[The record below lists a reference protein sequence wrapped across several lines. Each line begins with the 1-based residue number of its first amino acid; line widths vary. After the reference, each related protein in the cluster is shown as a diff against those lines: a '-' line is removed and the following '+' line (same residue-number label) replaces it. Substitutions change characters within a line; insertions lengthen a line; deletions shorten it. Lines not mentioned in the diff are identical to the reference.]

1 MIDFV
6 IDDEGDYES
15 SMTGSDRRQEI
26 LKNIKE
32 SDRPV
37 SGSKL
42 AKDYDVSRQVI
53 VQDIALLRASGYDI
67 ISTNRGYVLEG
78 QTCAERVFKV
88 RHTDEQ
94 LETELCTIV
103 DLGGQVKNVMVNHKV
118 YGHIEAEL
126 GITSRRKVKEFL
138 VRDVYSILAKN
149 VNPYNSSFEVL
160 TRDLKRLKRNG
171 YRVILLSGSRTRAR
185 RLAEDLRDYD
195 LNSFYDEDP
204 ERLVKPGEILVSYG
218 HVAVGYEYPMLKFT
232 VISETDIFGKKKKKK
247 RHLKL

>member
-1 MIDFV
+1 MIKTVSGIASKNSFLMIDFV

-138 VRDVYSILAKN
+138 ADIESGKSTPLKN
-149 VNPYNSSFEVL
+149 ITS
-160 TRDLKRLKRNG
+160 
-171 YRVILLSGSRTRAR
+171 
-185 RLAEDLRDYD
+185 DYHYHTVTAD
-195 LNSFYDEDP
+195 SE
-204 ERLVKPGEILVSYG
+204 ETVSY
-218 HVAVGYEYPMLKFT
+218 T
-232 VISETDIFGKKKKKK
+232 
-247 RHLKL
+247 HLTLPTNSLV

>member
-1 MIDFV
+1 MIKTVSGIASKNSFLMIDFV

-138 VRDVYSILAKN
+138 ADIESGKSTPLKN
-149 VNPYNSSFEVL
+149 ITSDYHYHTVTADSEETL
-160 TRDLKRLKRNG
+160 GL
-171 YRVILLSGSRTRAR
+171 I
-185 RLAEDLRDYD
+185 EDELRK
-195 LNSFYDEDP
+195 LGF
-204 ERLVKPGEILVSYG
+204 LVEN
-218 HVAVGYEYPMLKFT
+218 
-232 VISETDIFGKKKKKK
+232 
-247 RHLKL
+247 

>member
-1 MIDFV
+1 MIKTVSGIASKNSFLMIDFV

-138 VRDVYSILAKN
+138 EDIESGKSTPLKN
-149 VNPYNSSFEVL
+149 ITSDYHYHTVTADREETL
-160 TRDLKRLKRNG
+160 G
-171 YRVILLSGSRTRAR
+171 MI
-185 RLAEDLRDYD
+185 EEELRK
-195 LNSFYDEDP
+195 LGF
-204 ERLVKPGEILVSYG
+204 LVEN
-218 HVAVGYEYPMLKFT
+218 
-232 VISETDIFGKKKKKK
+232 
-247 RHLKL
+247 

>member
-1 MIDFV
+1 MIKTVSGIASKNSFLMIDFV

-138 VRDVYSILAKN
+138 ADIESGKSTPLKN
-149 VNPYNSSFEVL
+149 ITSDYHYHTVTADSEETL
-160 TRDLKRLKRNG
+160 GLIEG
-171 YRVILLSGSRTRAR
+171 
-185 RLAEDLRDYD
+185 ELRK
-195 LNSFYDEDP
+195 LGF
-204 ERLVKPGEILVSYG
+204 LVEN
-218 HVAVGYEYPMLKFT
+218 
-232 VISETDIFGKKKKKK
+232 
-247 RHLKL
+247 

>member
-1 MIDFV
+1 MCIIMIKTVSGIASKNSFLMIDFV
-6 IDDEGDYES
+6 IDDEGDYEN

-103 DLGGQVKNVMVNHKV
+103 DLGGQVKNVMVNHKI

-138 VRDVYSILAKN
+138 ADIESGKSTPLKN
-149 VNPYNSSFEVL
+149 ITSDYHYHTVTADSEETL
-160 TRDLKRLKRNG
+160 DL
-171 YRVILLSGSRTRAR
+171 I
-185 RLAEDLRDYD
+185 EEELRK
-195 LNSFYDEDP
+195 LGF
-204 ERLVKPGEILVSYG
+204 LVEN
-218 HVAVGYEYPMLKFT
+218 
-232 VISETDIFGKKKKKK
+232 
-247 RHLKL
+247 

>member
-1 MIDFV
+1 MIKTVSGIASKNSFLMIDFV

-88 RHTDEQ
+88 RHTDKQ

-138 VRDVYSILAKN
+138 ADIESGKSTPLKN
-149 VNPYNSSFEVL
+149 ITSDYHYHTVTADSEETL
-160 TRDLKRLKRNG
+160 G
-171 YRVILLSGSRTRAR
+171 MI
-185 RLAEDLRDYD
+185 EEELRK
-195 LNSFYDEDP
+195 LGF
-204 ERLVKPGEILVSYG
+204 LVEN
-218 HVAVGYEYPMLKFT
+218 
-232 VISETDIFGKKKKKK
+232 
-247 RHLKL
+247 

>member
-1 MIDFV
+1 MIKTVSGIASKNSFLMIDFV

-53 VQDIALLRASGYDI
+53 VQDIALLRALGYDI

-138 VRDVYSILAKN
+138 EDIESGKSTPLKN
-149 VNPYNSSFEVL
+149 ITSDYHYHTVTADSEETL
-160 TRDLKRLKRNG
+160 GL
-171 YRVILLSGSRTRAR
+171 I
-185 RLAEDLRDYD
+185 EEELRK
-195 LNSFYDEDP
+195 LGF
-204 ERLVKPGEILVSYG
+204 LVEN
-218 HVAVGYEYPMLKFT
+218 
-232 VISETDIFGKKKKKK
+232 
-247 RHLKL
+247 

>member
-1 MIDFV
+1 MIKTVSGIASKNSFLMIDFV
-6 IDDEGDYES
+6 IDDEGDYEG

-67 ISTNRGYVLEG
+67 ISTNRGYVLGG

-138 VRDVYSILAKN
+138 ADIESGKSTPLKN
-149 VNPYNSSFEVL
+149 ITSDYHYHTVTADSEETL
-160 TRDLKRLKRNG
+160 G
-171 YRVILLSGSRTRAR
+171 MI
-185 RLAEDLRDYD
+185 EEELRK
-195 LNSFYDEDP
+195 LGF
-204 ERLVKPGEILVSYG
+204 LVEN
-218 HVAVGYEYPMLKFT
+218 
-232 VISETDIFGKKKKKK
+232 
-247 RHLKL
+247 

>member
-1 MIDFV
+1 MIKTVSGIASKNSFLMIDFV

-15 SMTGSDRRQEI
+15 SMTGSNRRQEI

-138 VRDVYSILAKN
+138 EDIESGKSTPLKN
-149 VNPYNSSFEVL
+149 ITSDYHYHTVTADSEETL
-160 TRDLKRLKRNG
+160 GLIEG
-171 YRVILLSGSRTRAR
+171 
-185 RLAEDLRDYD
+185 ELRK
-195 LNSFYDEDP
+195 LGF
-204 ERLVKPGEILVSYG
+204 LVEN
-218 HVAVGYEYPMLKFT
+218 
-232 VISETDIFGKKKKKK
+232 
-247 RHLKL
+247 

>member
-1 MIDFV
+1 MIKTVSGIASKNSFLMIDFV

-138 VRDVYSILAKN
+138 EDIESGKSTPLKN
-149 VNPYNSSFEVL
+149 ITSDYHYHTVTADSEETL
-160 TRDLKRLKRNG
+160 G
-171 YRVILLSGSRTRAR
+171 MI
-185 RLAEDLRDYD
+185 EDELRK
-195 LNSFYDEDP
+195 LGF
-204 ERLVKPGEILVSYG
+204 LVEN
-218 HVAVGYEYPMLKFT
+218 
-232 VISETDIFGKKKKKK
+232 
-247 RHLKL
+247 

>member
-1 MIDFV
+1 MIKTVSENASKNSFLMIDFV

-138 VRDVYSILAKN
+138 ADIESGKSTPLKN
-149 VNPYNSSFEVL
+149 ITSDYHYHTVTADSEETLNL
-160 TRDLKRLKRNG
+160 
-171 YRVILLSGSRTRAR
+171 I
-185 RLAEDLRDYD
+185 EDELRK
-195 LNSFYDEDP
+195 LGF
-204 ERLVKPGEILVSYG
+204 LVEN
-218 HVAVGYEYPMLKFT
+218 
-232 VISETDIFGKKKKKK
+232 
-247 RHLKL
+247 

>member
-1 MIDFV
+1 MLLKTVFKIDFV

-32 SDRPV
+32 NDRPV

-138 VRDVYSILAKN
+138 ADIESGKSTPLKN
-149 VNPYNSSFEVL
+149 ITSDYHYHTVTADSEETL
-160 TRDLKRLKRNG
+160 GL
-171 YRVILLSGSRTRAR
+171 I
-185 RLAEDLRDYD
+185 EEELRK
-195 LNSFYDEDP
+195 LGF
-204 ERLVKPGEILVSYG
+204 LVEN
-218 HVAVGYEYPMLKFT
+218 
-232 VISETDIFGKKKKKK
+232 
-247 RHLKL
+247 

>member
-1 MIDFV
+1 MIKTVSGIASKNSFFLFFFV
-6 IDDEGDYES
+6 IDDEGDYEN

-138 VRDVYSILAKN
+138 ADIESGKSTPLKN
-149 VNPYNSSFEVL
+149 ITSDYHYHTVTADSEETL
-160 TRDLKRLKRNG
+160 G
-171 YRVILLSGSRTRAR
+171 MI
-185 RLAEDLRDYD
+185 EEELRK
-195 LNSFYDEDP
+195 LGF
-204 ERLVKPGEILVSYG
+204 LVEN
-218 HVAVGYEYPMLKFT
+218 
-232 VISETDIFGKKKKKK
+232 
-247 RHLKL
+247 

>member
-1 MIDFV
+1 MIKTVSGNASKNSFLMIDFV

-42 AKDYDVSRQVI
+42 AKYYDVSRQVI

-138 VRDVYSILAKN
+138 ADIESGKSTPLKN
-149 VNPYNSSFEVL
+149 ITSDYHYHTVTADSEETL
-160 TRDLKRLKRNG
+160 GL
-171 YRVILLSGSRTRAR
+171 I
-185 RLAEDLRDYD
+185 EEELRK
-195 LNSFYDEDP
+195 LGF
-204 ERLVKPGEILVSYG
+204 LVEN
-218 HVAVGYEYPMLKFT
+218 
-232 VISETDIFGKKKKKK
+232 
-247 RHLKL
+247 

>member
-1 MIDFV
+1 MIKTVSGIASKNSFLMIDFV

-138 VRDVYSILAKN
+138 ADIESGKSTPLKN
-149 VNPYNSSFEVL
+149 ITSDYHYHTVTADREETL
-160 TRDLKRLKRNG
+160 EM
-171 YRVILLSGSRTRAR
+171 I
-185 RLAEDLRDYD
+185 EEELRK
-195 LNSFYDEDP
+195 LGF
-204 ERLVKPGEILVSYG
+204 LVEN
-218 HVAVGYEYPMLKFT
+218 
-232 VISETDIFGKKKKKK
+232 
-247 RHLKL
+247 

>member
-1 MIDFV
+1 MIKTVSGIASKNSFLMIDFV

-53 VQDIALLRASGYDI
+53 VQDIALLRASGFDI

-138 VRDVYSILAKN
+138 EDIESGKSTPLKN
-149 VNPYNSSFEVL
+149 ITSDYHYHTVTADSEETL
-160 TRDLKRLKRNG
+160 GL
-171 YRVILLSGSRTRAR
+171 I
-185 RLAEDLRDYD
+185 EDELRK
-195 LNSFYDEDP
+195 LGF
-204 ERLVKPGEILVSYG
+204 LVEN
-218 HVAVGYEYPMLKFT
+218 
-232 VISETDIFGKKKKKK
+232 
-247 RHLKL
+247 

>member
-1 MIDFV
+1 MIKTVSGIASKNSFLMIDFV

-94 LETELCTIV
+94 LEMELCTIV

-138 VRDVYSILAKN
+138 EDIESGKSTPLKN
-149 VNPYNSSFEVL
+149 ITSDYHYHTVTADSEETL
-160 TRDLKRLKRNG
+160 G
-171 YRVILLSGSRTRAR
+171 MI
-185 RLAEDLRDYD
+185 EEELRK
-195 LNSFYDEDP
+195 LGF
-204 ERLVKPGEILVSYG
+204 LVEN
-218 HVAVGYEYPMLKFT
+218 
-232 VISETDIFGKKKKKK
+232 
-247 RHLKL
+247 

>member
-1 MIDFV
+1 MIKTVSGIASKNSFLMIDFV

-138 VRDVYSILAKN
+138 ADIESGKSTPLKN
-149 VNPYNSSFEVL
+149 ITSDYHYHTVTADREETL
-160 TRDLKRLKRNG
+160 G
-171 YRVILLSGSRTRAR
+171 MI
-185 RLAEDLRDYD
+185 EEELRK
-195 LNSFYDEDP
+195 LGF
-204 ERLVKPGEILVSYG
+204 LVEN
-218 HVAVGYEYPMLKFT
+218 
-232 VISETDIFGKKKKKK
+232 
-247 RHLKL
+247 

>member
-1 MIDFV
+1 M
-6 IDDEGDYES
+6 EGDA
-15 SMTGSDRRQEI
+15 RRQELLRLI
-26 LKNIKE
+26 SKSQKPI
-32 SDRPV
+32 
-37 SGSKL
+37 SGTEL
-42 AKDYDVSRQVI
+42 AQTLHVSRQVI

-138 VRDVYSILAKN
+138 ADIESGKSTPLKN
-149 VNPYNSSFEVL
+149 ITSDYHYHTVTADREETL
-160 TRDLKRLKRNG
+160 G
-171 YRVILLSGSRTRAR
+171 MI
-185 RLAEDLRDYD
+185 EEELRK
-195 LNSFYDEDP
+195 LGF
-204 ERLVKPGEILVSYG
+204 LVEN
-218 HVAVGYEYPMLKFT
+218 
-232 VISETDIFGKKKKKK
+232 
-247 RHLKL
+247 

>member
-1 MIDFV
+1 MIKTVSGITSKNSFLMIDFV

-138 VRDVYSILAKN
+138 EDIESGKSTPLKN
-149 VNPYNSSFEVL
+149 ITSDYHYHTVTADSEETL
-160 TRDLKRLKRNG
+160 G
-171 YRVILLSGSRTRAR
+171 MI
-185 RLAEDLRDYD
+185 EEELRK
-195 LNSFYDEDP
+195 LGF
-204 ERLVKPGEILVSYG
+204 LVEN
-218 HVAVGYEYPMLKFT
+218 
-232 VISETDIFGKKKKKK
+232 
-247 RHLKL
+247 

>member
-1 MIDFV
+1 MIKTVSGIASKNSFLMIDFV
-6 IDDEGDYES
+6 IDDEGDYEN

-126 GITSRRKVKEFL
+126 GIISRRKVKEFL
-138 VRDVYSILAKN
+138 ADIESGKSTPLKN
-149 VNPYNSSFEVL
+149 ITSDYHYHTVTADSEETL
-160 TRDLKRLKRNG
+160 DL
-171 YRVILLSGSRTRAR
+171 I
-185 RLAEDLRDYD
+185 EEELRK
-195 LNSFYDEDP
+195 LGF
-204 ERLVKPGEILVSYG
+204 LVEN
-218 HVAVGYEYPMLKFT
+218 
-232 VISETDIFGKKKKKK
+232 
-247 RHLKL
+247 

>member
-1 MIDFV
+1 MIKTVSGIASKNSFLMIDFV

-138 VRDVYSILAKN
+138 EDIESGKSTPLKN
-149 VNPYNSSFEVL
+149 ITSDYHYHTVTADSEETL
-160 TRDLKRLKRNG
+160 GL
-171 YRVILLSGSRTRAR
+171 I
-185 RLAEDLRDYD
+185 EDELRK
-195 LNSFYDEDP
+195 LGF
-204 ERLVKPGEILVSYG
+204 LVEN
-218 HVAVGYEYPMLKFT
+218 
-232 VISETDIFGKKKKKK
+232 
-247 RHLKL
+247 

>member
-1 MIDFV
+1 MIKTVSGIASKNSFLMIDFV

-94 LETELCTIV
+94 LEMELCTIV

-138 VRDVYSILAKN
+138 EDIESGKSTPLKN
-149 VNPYNSSFEVL
+149 ITSDYHYHTVTADSEETL
-160 TRDLKRLKRNG
+160 DL
-171 YRVILLSGSRTRAR
+171 I
-185 RLAEDLRDYD
+185 EDELRK
-195 LNSFYDEDP
+195 LGF
-204 ERLVKPGEILVSYG
+204 LVEN
-218 HVAVGYEYPMLKFT
+218 
-232 VISETDIFGKKKKKK
+232 
-247 RHLKL
+247 

>member
-1 MIDFV
+1 MIKTVSGNASKNSFLMIDFV
-6 IDDEGDYES
+6 IDDEGDYDS

-42 AKDYDVSRQVI
+42 AKDYEVSRQVI

-88 RHTDEQ
+88 RHTDAQ
-94 LETELCTIV
+94 LEIELCTII

-138 VRDVYSILAKN
+138 ADIKSGKSTPLKN
-149 VNPYNSSFEVL
+149 ITSDYHYHTVTADSEETLNL
-160 TRDLKRLKRNG
+160 
-171 YRVILLSGSRTRAR
+171 I
-185 RLAEDLRDYD
+185 EDELRK
-195 LNSFYDEDP
+195 LGF
-204 ERLVKPGEILVSYG
+204 LVEN
-218 HVAVGYEYPMLKFT
+218 
-232 VISETDIFGKKKKKK
+232 
-247 RHLKL
+247 

>member
-1 MIDFV
+1 MIKTVSENASKNSFLMIDFV
-6 IDDEGDYES
+6 IDDEGDYDS

-126 GITSRRKVKEFL
+126 GINSRRKVKEFL
-138 VRDVYSILAKN
+138 ADIESGKSTPLKN
-149 VNPYNSSFEVL
+149 ITSDYHYHTVTADSEETL
-160 TRDLKRLKRNG
+160 GL
-171 YRVILLSGSRTRAR
+171 I
-185 RLAEDLRDYD
+185 EEELRK
-195 LNSFYDEDP
+195 LGF
-204 ERLVKPGEILVSYG
+204 LVEN
-218 HVAVGYEYPMLKFT
+218 
-232 VISETDIFGKKKKKK
+232 
-247 RHLKL
+247 

>member
-1 MIDFV
+1 MIKTVSENASKNSFLMIDFV
-6 IDDEGDYES
+6 IDDEGDYDS

-94 LETELCTIV
+94 LETELCTII

-138 VRDVYSILAKN
+138 ADIKSGKSTPLKN
-149 VNPYNSSFEVL
+149 ITSDYHYHTVTADSEETLNL
-160 TRDLKRLKRNG
+160 
-171 YRVILLSGSRTRAR
+171 I
-185 RLAEDLRDYD
+185 EDELRK
-195 LNSFYDEDP
+195 LGF
-204 ERLVKPGEILVSYG
+204 LVEN
-218 HVAVGYEYPMLKFT
+218 
-232 VISETDIFGKKKKKK
+232 
-247 RHLKL
+247 

>member
-1 MIDFV
+1 MIKTVSGIASKNSFLRIDFV
-6 IDDEGDYES
+6 IDDEGDYEN

-138 VRDVYSILAKN
+138 EDIESGKSTPLKN
-149 VNPYNSSFEVL
+149 ITSDYHYHTVTADSEETL
-160 TRDLKRLKRNG
+160 DL
-171 YRVILLSGSRTRAR
+171 I
-185 RLAEDLRDYD
+185 EEELRK
-195 LNSFYDEDP
+195 LGF
-204 ERLVKPGEILVSYG
+204 LVEN
-218 HVAVGYEYPMLKFT
+218 
-232 VISETDIFGKKKKKK
+232 
-247 RHLKL
+247 

>member
-1 MIDFV
+1 MKSKIVKQFGAMLLAGTMIVTSGNVTTYAAEQTDESVEVDVNTESETEQDELYVESKSDEDIDFV

-94 LETELCTIV
+94 LEMELCTIV
-103 DLGGQVKNVMVNHKV
+103 DLGEKC
-118 YGHIEAEL
+118 YG
-126 GITSRRKVKEFL
+126 
-138 VRDVYSILAKN
+138 
-149 VNPYNSSFEVL
+149 
-160 TRDLKRLKRNG
+160 
-171 YRVILLSGSRTRAR
+171 
-185 RLAEDLRDYD
+185 
-195 LNSFYDEDP
+195 
-204 ERLVKPGEILVSYG
+204 KP
-218 HVAVGYEYPMLKFT
+218 
-232 VISETDIFGKKKKKK
+232 
-247 RHLKL
+247 

>member
-1 MIDFV
+1 MIKTVSGIASKNSFLMIDFV

-15 SMTGSDRRQEI
+15 SMTGSNRRQEI

-138 VRDVYSILAKN
+138 EDIESGKSTPLKN
-149 VNPYNSSFEVL
+149 ITSDYHYHTVTADSEETL
-160 TRDLKRLKRNG
+160 GL
-171 YRVILLSGSRTRAR
+171 I
-185 RLAEDLRDYD
+185 EDELRK
-195 LNSFYDEDP
+195 LGF
-204 ERLVKPGEILVSYG
+204 LVEN
-218 HVAVGYEYPMLKFT
+218 
-232 VISETDIFGKKKKKK
+232 
-247 RHLKL
+247 